1 MEVRITSTL
10 SAAEQLV
17 TMAAGVAATAGQ
29 IYLGNACAHCGA
41 LQGDL
46 FLRKPDAPFF
56 PMTEEAADALAV
68 AWHSVALQAVAD
80 CGYSSWIDGLLERRG
95 DYAVPKPARQRGRG
109 GIQRKRADQADKLSP
124 ITSVHKKSA
133 PAGAL
138 FRVQ

>member
-41 LQGDL
+41 LQGDW

-95 DYAVPKPARQRGRG
+95 DYAVPKPARQIRRERARRNPTEKG
-109 GIQRKRADQADKLSP
+109 GS
-124 ITSVHKKSA
+124 
-133 PAGAL
+133 G
-138 FRVQ
+138 

>member
-29 IYLGNACAHCGA
+29 IYLGNACAHCG
-41 LQGDL
+41 
-46 FLRKPDAPFF
+46 
-56 PMTEEAADALAV
+56 
-68 AWHSVALQAVAD
+68 ALQAVAD